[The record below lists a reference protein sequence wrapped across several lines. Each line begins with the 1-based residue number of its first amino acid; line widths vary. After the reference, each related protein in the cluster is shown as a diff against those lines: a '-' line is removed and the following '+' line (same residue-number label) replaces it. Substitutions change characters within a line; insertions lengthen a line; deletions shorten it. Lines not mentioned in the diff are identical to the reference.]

1 MSLSINLILSAFL
14 IFLRVTGFFLSAP
27 FFNGNSI
34 PNQIKLYAAIIFSFL
49 ILNVLV
55 IQDLNLALDLSII
68 EISILIIREILI
80 GVCLGITGQIIF
92 AGLDLAGSLISY
104 QTSLSFANMVD
115 ASTQQQNSV
124 LSNLLT
130 TLGVLVFLGIGGE
143 KILLNGLIKSF
154 EIVPLSAGNI
164 FYVGPYLLEIATFL
178 FLIGLQIT
186 IPFIF
191 VILLIDLSLAIFARI
206 MPQVNL
212 LFISLPIKFG
222 VGLVL
227 LILLLPY
234 LPTIYE
240 ILFARIPEYLIKMI
254 EVVSG

>member
-1 MSLSINLILSAFL
+1 MSLSLNIILSAFF

-55 IQDLNLALDLSII
+55 LQGFNPTLELSIL
-68 EISILIIREILI
+68 EISTMVIKEILI
-80 GVCLGITGQIIF
+80 GVALGFTGQIIF

-130 TLGVLVFLGIGGE
+130 TLGVLIFLGIGGE

-154 EIVPLSAGNI
+154 EIVPLGTGNVYYI
-164 FYVGPYLLEIATFL
+164 GPYLLEIATFL

-186 IPFIF
+186 IPFIL
-191 VILLIDLSLAIFARI
+191 VILLIDVSLAIFARI

-212 LFISLPIKFG
+212 MFISLPIKFG
-222 VGLVL
+222 VGLIL
-227 LILLLPY
+227 LILLIPY

-240 ILFARIPEYLIKMI
+240 IIFTRIPEYLMEMI
-254 EVVSG
+254 EVISR

>member
-1 MSLSINLILSAFL
+1 MH
-14 IFLRVTGFFLSAP
+14 
-27 FFNGNSI
+27 
-34 PNQIKLYAAIIFSFL
+34 AIIFSFL

-55 IQDLNLALDLSII
+55 LQGFNLALDLSII

-143 KILLNGLIKSF
+143 KNTA
-154 EIVPLSAGNI
+154 EW
-164 FYVGPYLLEIATFL
+164 
-178 FLIGLQIT
+178 
-186 IPFIF
+186 
-191 VILLIDLSLAIFARI
+191 
-206 MPQVNL
+206 VNK
-212 LFISLPIKFG
+212 KF
-222 VGLVL
+222 
-227 LILLLPY
+227 
-234 LPTIYE
+234 
-240 ILFARIPEYLIKMI
+240 
-254 EVVSG
+254 

>member
-1 MSLSINLILSAFL
+1 MSLSLNIILSAFF

-55 IQDLNLALDLSII
+55 LQGFNPTLELSIL
-68 EISILIIREILI
+68 EISTIVIREILI
-80 GVCLGITGQIIF
+80 GVALGFTGQIIF

-130 TLGVLVFLGIGGE
+130 TLGVLIFLGIGG
-143 KILLNGLIKSF
+143 KK
-154 EIVPLSAGNI
+154 
-164 FYVGPYLLEIATFL
+164 YY
-178 FLIGLQIT
+178 
-186 IPFIF
+186 
-191 VILLIDLSLAIFARI
+191 
-206 MPQVNL
+206 
-212 LFISLPIKFG
+212 
-222 VGLVL
+222 
-227 LILLLPY
+227 
-234 LPTIYE
+234 
-240 ILFARIPEYLIKMI
+240 
-254 EVVSG
+254 

>member
-1 MSLSINLILSAFL
+1 MSLSVNLILSAFL

-143 KILLNGLIKSF
+143 KILLNGLIK
-154 EIVPLSAGNI
+154 VLKL
-164 FYVGPYLLEIATFL
+164 YL
-178 FLIGLQIT
+178 
-186 IPFIF
+186 
-191 VILLIDLSLAIFARI
+191 
-206 MPQVNL
+206 
-212 LFISLPIKFG
+212 
-222 VGLVL
+222 
-227 LILLLPY
+227 
-234 LPTIYE
+234 
-240 ILFARIPEYLIKMI
+240 
-254 EVVSG
+254 